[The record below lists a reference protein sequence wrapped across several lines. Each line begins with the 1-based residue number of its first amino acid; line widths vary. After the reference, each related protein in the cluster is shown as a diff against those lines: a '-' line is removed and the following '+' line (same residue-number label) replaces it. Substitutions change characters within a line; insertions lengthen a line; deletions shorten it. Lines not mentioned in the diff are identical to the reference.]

1 MDLNIIFGLW
11 FTGTITFMVIC
22 AYKYRNLDV
31 GKSIKKIPKPTWPRT
46 KLEEIFGV

>member
-22 AYKYRNLDV
+22 AYKYRNLDA
-31 GKSIKKIPKPTWPRT
+31 GKSIRKILKSTWSRT
-46 KLEEIFGV
+46 KFEDIFGV